1 MGKCFYCSQEIS
13 QDREEFLVST
23 NRKVTCLECSDESK
37 IMGLM
42 DYNHK
47 TAPQLV
53 ILPEDPEIKRIAM
66 RAFCRS
72 R

>member
-1 MGKCFYCSQEIS
+1 MNCSVCQKEI
-13 QDREEFLVST
+13 QKERLEFLLET
-23 NRKVTCLECSDESK
+23 ARQITCIFCANESK
-37 IMGLM
+37 KTGFM
-42 DYNHK
+42 DFNHK

-53 ILPEDPEIKRIAM
+53 ILPEDPEIKRIAR

>member
-1 MGKCFYCSQEIS
+1 MTCIICQKEIPVE
-13 QDREEFLVST
+13 RYEFLCET
-23 NRKVTCLECSDESK
+23 GRNITCVNCSSEPK
-37 IMGLM
+37 KTGFM
-42 DYNHK
+42 DFNHK

-53 ILPEDPEIKRIAM
+53 ILPEDPEIKRIAR

>member
-1 MGKCFYCSQEIS
+1 MSCTICSKEIPIE
-13 QDREEFLVST
+13 RYEFLVET
-23 NRKVTCLECSDESK
+23 GRNITCIECSSEPK
-37 IMGLM
+37 KTGLM
-42 DYNHK
+42 DFNHK

-53 ILPEDPEIKRIAM
+53 ILPDDPEIKRIAR

>member
-1 MGKCFYCSQEIS
+1 MNCSVCNKEVLKE
-13 QDREEFLVST
+13 RYEFLLET
-23 NRKVTCLECSDESK
+23 KRKIICLSCANEPK
-37 IMGLM
+37 RTGLM
-42 DYNHK
+42 DFNHK

-53 ILPEDPEIKRIAM
+53 ILPEDPEIKRIAR